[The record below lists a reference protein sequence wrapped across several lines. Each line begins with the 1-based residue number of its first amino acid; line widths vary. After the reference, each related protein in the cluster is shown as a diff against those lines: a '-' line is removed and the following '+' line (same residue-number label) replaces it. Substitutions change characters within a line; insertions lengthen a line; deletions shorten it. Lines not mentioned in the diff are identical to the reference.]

1 MAATLG
7 GFHCPVCLEL
17 FTDPVSTQC
26 GHNFCKTCIEQYW
39 DSAEL
44 CRCPLCKETF
54 YKRPELRI
62 NTSFRDVV
70 DHFKNTNAAAL
81 TARKA
86 CEAKPGE
93 VACDVCTGLKLK
105 ALKSCLVCIA
115 SYCETHLEPHKKA
128 AALSRHKLI
137 EPIKNLED
145 RMCKKHERIL
155 ERFCRTD
162 EELVCQFCA
171 ENDHSRHKVVTV
183 EVESQQ
189 KMVKTH
195 IKKRERETELMI
207 KDRQKRIEEINHLM
221 EQTKE
226 NAQKEMETSIQVFTT
241 LMESMEKTHAEL
253 MGEIEARH
261 DAEQKRFEELTKE
274 LRQEIAVLEK
284 KSIEL
289 EELLHTEDHIGL
301 LQEFS
306 QTCTLP
312 ETKNCP
318 SVPVYEVDFLGFI
331 RASLIKAKD
340 FISLEVR
347 QQSAIELKK
356 VQQFSE
362 DITID
367 PDTAGPWLI
376 VSEDGKEVRQS
387 TKKHKVPSNP
397 ARFTENLCALAK
409 QGLNTGRHY
418 WEVGVQDKSNWA
430 LGVAA
435 DTVKRQEHITP
446 SPEKGLWTVGHKDGR
461 QYVVFAQK
469 AFPVT
474 LSPRPQ
480 RVGVFVD
487 YEEGQVSFFNVEAK
501 THIFTF
507 TKCNFARKIYPI
519 FDPCL
524 ATEKKETAPL
534 QIKTLETTNMADTLG
549 GFHCPVCLELFTDP
563 VSTQCGHNF
572 CKTCIEQYWDSAELC
587 RCPLC
592 KETFYKR
599 PELRINTSFRD
610 VVDHFKNTN
619 AAALTAR
626 KACEAKPGEVA
637 CDVCTGLKLK
647 ALKSCLVCI
656 ASYCETHLEPHKKA
670 AALSRHKLIE
680 PIKNLEDRMCKK
692 HERILERFCRTDEEL
707 VCQFCAENDHSRHKV
722 VTVEVE
728 SQQKMTHI
736 KRRERGVELMIKDRK
751 NRIQEINHLMQQ
763 TEENAQKE
771 METSIQ
777 VFTTLME
784 SMEKTHAELM
794 GEIEARHDA
803 EQKRFEELI
812 DELRQEI
819 AVLEKKSIELEQLS
833 HTEDHIRLLQ
843 EFSQTCTLPET
854 KNWPSVPVYEVDFLG
869 FIRASLIKA
878 KDFIS
883 LEVRQ
888 QSAVELEKVQRFAE
902 DITIDPDTAGPW
914 LIVSED
920 GKEVRQSTKKQ
931 KVPSNPAR
939 FTENPCALA
948 KQGLNTG
955 RHYWEVGVQDKSN
968 WALGVAADT
977 VKRQE
982 HVTPS
987 PEKGLWTVGHKDGRQ
1002 YVVFAQKA
1010 FPVTLSPRP
1019 QRVGVFVDY
1028 EEGQVSFFNVEAKT
1042 HIFTFTKC
1050 NFAGKVYPI
1059 FDPCLA
1065 TEKKE
1070 TAPLQIKTLETTN

>member
-26 GHNFCKTCIEQYW
+26 GHNFCKACIERYW

-70 DHFKNTNAAAL
+70 DHFKNTNAAAV

-93 VACDVCTGLKLK
+93 VPCDVCTGLKLK

-171 ENDHSRHKVVTV
+171 ETDHSRHKVVTV
-183 EVESQQ
+183 EAESQQ

-195 IKKRERETELMI
+195 IKKKEREIELMI
-207 KDRQKRIEEINHLM
+207 KDRQKRIEEINHSI

-261 DAEQKRFEELTKE
+261 DAEQKRFE
-274 LRQEIAVLEK
+274 
-284 KSIEL
+284 
-289 EELLHTEDHIGL
+289 G
-301 LQEFS
+301 
-306 QTCTLP
+306 
-312 ETKNCP
+312 
-318 SVPVYEVDFLGFI
+318 
-331 RASLIKAKD
+331 
-340 FISLEVR
+340 
-347 QQSAIELKK
+347 
-356 VQQFSE
+356 
-362 DITID
+362 
-367 PDTAGPWLI
+367 
-376 VSEDGKEVRQS
+376 
-387 TKKHKVPSNP
+387 
-397 ARFTENLCALAK
+397 
-409 QGLNTGRHY
+409 
-418 WEVGVQDKSNWA
+418 
-430 LGVAA
+430 
-435 DTVKRQEHITP
+435 
-446 SPEKGLWTVGHKDGR
+446 
-461 QYVVFAQK
+461 
-469 AFPVT
+469 
-474 LSPRPQ
+474 
-480 RVGVFVD
+480 
-487 YEEGQVSFFNVEAK
+487 
-501 THIFTF
+501 
-507 TKCNFARKIYPI
+507 
-519 FDPCL
+519 
-524 ATEKKETAPL
+524 
-534 QIKTLETTNMADTLG
+534 
-549 GFHCPVCLELFTDP
+549 
-563 VSTQCGHNF
+563 
-572 CKTCIEQYWDSAELC
+572 
-587 RCPLC
+587 
-592 KETFYKR
+592 
-599 PELRINTSFRD
+599 
-610 VVDHFKNTN
+610 
-619 AAALTAR
+619 
-626 KACEAKPGEVA
+626 
-637 CDVCTGLKLK
+637 
-647 ALKSCLVCI
+647 
-656 ASYCETHLEPHKKA
+656 
-670 AALSRHKLIE
+670 LIE
-680 PIKNLEDRMCKK
+680 
-692 HERILERFCRTDEEL
+692 
-707 VCQFCAENDHSRHKV
+707 
-722 VTVEVE
+722 
-728 SQQKMTHI
+728 
-736 KRRERGVELMIKDRK
+736 
-751 NRIQEINHLMQQ
+751 
-763 TEENAQKE
+763 
-771 METSIQ
+771 
-777 VFTTLME
+777 
-784 SMEKTHAELM
+784 
-794 GEIEARHDA
+794 
-803 EQKRFEELI
+803 
-812 DELRQEI
+812 ELRQEI

-833 HTEDHIRLLQ
+833 HTEDHIGLLQ
-843 EFSQTCTLPET
+843 EFSQTCTLPEA
-854 KNWPSVPVYEVDFLG
+854 KNWPSIPVYEVDFLG

-888 QSAVELEKVQRFAE
+888 QSAVELKKVQQFSE

-920 GKEVRQSTKKQ
+920 GKEVKQSPKKH

-1010 FPVTLSPRP
+1010 FPVMLSPRP
-1019 QRVGVFVDY
+1019 KTVGVFVDY

-1070 TAPLQIKTLETTN
+1070 AAPLQIKTLEITKCITHRGSLS